1 MMKKELKMEEL
12 EQVIGGDAGSYFK
25 AIGSGISTGWHI
37 FVNELFIDKN
47 PDKKDR
53 RQCDRMH

>member
-1 MMKKELKMEEL
+1 MEEL
-12 EQVIGGDAGSYFK
+12 EQVVGGDAGSYLK
-25 AIGSGISTGWHI
+25 AVGSGFSIGWRI
-37 FVNELFIDKN
+37 FLNELFIDKN